1 MPLAGPGAASLPLE
15 LVERKGMGHPD
26 TIYCFLLSRIG
37 RPVTE
42 PQVFDVAVRLA
53 DPCAL
58 TMLAPPIAEIARA
71 ELDRV
76 RFLWR
81 EALDGR
87 LQVW

>member
-1 MPLAGPGAASLPLE
+1 MIAHRAARAVVAGVPG
-15 LVERKGMGHPD
+15 VEEA
-26 TIYCFLLSRIG
+26 YCFLLSRIG

-53 DPCAL
+53 DPGAL

-76 RFLWR
+76 RFLWP